1 MKMKNYVLSS
11 ALLVAVIATAVH
23 FGTASGAT
31 AAPSSTTAPK
41 GSQQLVL
48 AGGCFWGMEAVFEQ
62 LKGVSSVVAGYSGGS
77 SDTAHYEMVSTGDTG
92 HAESVRITFD
102 PTQISLDQLYDVFF
116 HVAHDPTELDRQGP
130 DEGSQYRS
138 VIFYADDAQKTAA
151 EAYVKKLEA
160 AKTFGSPIVTQIVPL
175 RAFYPAEDYHQHFVQ
190 NHPDYPYVVFNDLP
204 KLKHLRDQYP
214 QLVKQ

>member
-1 MKMKNYVLSS
+1 MKMKNYVLWP
-11 ALLVAVIATAVH
+11 AVLVALIATAIH
-23 FGTASGAT
+23 FGTVSGAA
-31 AAPSSTTAPK
+31 AAPSSTAAPK

-48 AGGCFWGMEAVFEQ
+48 SGGCFWGMEAVFEQ

-77 SDTAHYEMVSTGDTG
+77 ADTAHYEMVSTGETG

-102 PTQISLDQLYDVFF
+102 PSQITLDQLYDVFF

-138 VIFYADDAQKTAA
+138 VIFYADDAQKSAA
-151 EAYVKKLEA
+151 EAYVKRLEA

-175 RAFYPAEDYHQHFVQ
+175 RAFYPAEAYHQHFVQ
-190 NHPDYPYVVFNDLP
+190 NHQDYPYVVFNDLP
-204 KLKHLRDQYP
+204 KLKHLREQYP

>member
-1 MKMKNYVLSS
+1 MKNYVLGS
-11 ALLVAVIATAVH
+11 AAFAALIAIAVH
-23 FGTASGAT
+23 FGSASASGASAT
-31 AAPSSTTAPK
+31 PTSTTVPK

-77 SDTAHYEMVSTGDTG
+77 ADTAHYEMVGTGETG

-102 PTQISLDQLYDVFF
+102 PSQISLDQLFDVFF
-116 HVAHDPTELDRQGP
+116 LVAHDPTELDRQGP

-138 VIFYADDAQKTAA
+138 VIFYADDAQKSAA
-151 EAYVKKLEA
+151 EAYVKHLEA
-160 AKTFGSPIVTQIVPL
+160 AKTFSSPIVTQIVPFK
-175 RAFYPAEDYHQHFVQ
+175 AFYPAEGYHQHFVQ

-204 KLKHLRDQYP
+204 KLKHLRELYP
-214 QLVKQ
+214 QLVK